1 MIIRSL
7 LDTDLYK
14 FTMMQ
19 VVLHHFPG
27 AQVEYRFRCRTPDV
41 DLTPC
46 VGEIRDEIRD
56 LCTLRF
62 APDELAYLR
71 GWRFFK
77 SDFVDLLG
85 LFQLDGRFIQ
95 VDRLAGSDREIDIRI
110 RGPWLHTILFEVPV
124 LAIVSEVYDRN
135 AHPGADFSEGRRRLA
150 DKVRMINAV
159 PDPEFRIADYG
170 TRRRFSRA
178 WHEEVLR
185 TLASGIGQKFVGT
198 SNVRFAMQ
206 MGLTPL
212 GTMAHEYL
220 QACQAVGPRLRDS
233 QVFAFNTW
241 AREYRGDLGIA
252 LSDVCGMDAFLRDFD
267 LFFCKLF
274 DGVRHDSGDP
284 FEWGEK
290 LIAHYQKMR
299 IDPHTKTMVFSDS
312 LNVPLAIRLFEHF
325 RGRMHTAFG
334 IGTNLTNDIGFEPLS
349 IVIKMTRCN
358 GQPVAK
364 ISDEPSKSMD
374 YDPSYVAYLRE
385 VFQVPEPAG
394 PKAA

>member
-1 MIIRSL
+1 MIIESL

-27 AQVEYRFRCRTPDV
+27 AQVEYRFKCRNAGV
-41 DLTPC
+41 DLAPFID
-46 VGEIRDEIRD
+46 EIRDEVRA
-56 LCTLRF
+56 LTRLRF
-62 APDELAYLR
+62 RPDELAYLR

-77 SDFVDLLG
+77 SDYVDLLG
-85 LFQLDGRFIQ
+85 VFRLDERFIR
-95 VDRLAGSDREIDIRI
+95 VDRLEGSDSEIDIAI
-110 RGPWLHTILFEVPV
+110 KGPWLHTILFEVPL
-124 LAIVSEVYDRN
+124 LAIVSEVYFRN
-135 AHPGADFSEGRRRLA
+135 TARDFDLAEGRRRLA
-150 DKVRMINAV
+150 AKIERINAV

-170 TRRRFSRA
+170 TRRRFSRV
-178 WHEEVLR
+178 WQDEVVR
-185 TLASGIGQKFVGT
+185 TLAHGIGQKFVGT
-198 SNVRFAMQ
+198 SNVMLAQRH
-206 MGLTPL
+206 GLTPL

-233 QVFAFNTW
+233 QAFAFNTW

-290 LIAHYQKMR
+290 LIGHYQKMR

-325 RGRMHTAFG
+325 RGRMQTAFG
-334 IGTNLTNDIGFEPLS
+334 IGTNLTNDVGCEPLQ

-364 ISDEPSKSMD
+364 ISDEPSKAMD

-385 VFQVPEPAG
+385 VFQVP
-394 PKAA
+394 AAASGAR

>member
-19 VVLHHFPG
+19 VVLHHFPA
-27 AQVEYRFRCRTPDV
+27 AQVEYRFKCRNAGI
-41 DLTPC
+41 DLTPY

-56 LCTLRF
+56 LCHLRF
-62 APDELAYLR
+62 TPGELAYLR
-71 GWRFFK
+71 RWRFFK

-85 LFQLDGRFIQ
+85 LFQLDERFIE
-95 VDRLAGSDREIDIRI
+95 VRPLEGAAGEIDIAI
-110 RGPWLHTILFEVPV
+110 RGPWLHTIMFEVPV

-135 AHPGADFSEGRRRLA
+135 VHRQPDFAEGRRRLSVKI
-150 DKVRMINAV
+150 DQMNAV
-159 PDPEFRIADYG
+159 TDPEFRIADYG

-185 TLASGIGQKFVGT
+185 TLSEGIGHKFVGT
-198 SNVRFAMQ
+198 SNVMFAMEQ
-206 MGLTPL
+206 GLTPL

-233 QVFAFNTW
+233 QVFAFNMW

-290 LIAHYQKMR
+290 LIAHYLRMR
-299 IDPHTKTMVFSDS
+299 IDPGSKTMVFSDS
-312 LNVPLAIRLFEHF
+312 LNVPLCLRLFERF

-364 ISDEPSKSMD
+364 ISDEPSKAMD
-374 YDPSYVAYLRE
+374 YDPAYVSYLRE
-385 VFQVPEPAG
+385 VFQVPEPAAYA
-394 PKAA
+394 P